1 MNIAI
6 WVLAGGLLG
15 WIGFPILR
23 ANADRGRRR
32 IVPIIIGA
40 VGGLF
45 GGNVLVPMLGAA
57 ANTPNDFSMFSL
69 VIALSSAAGCLVIG
83 NLIFK
88 RYGV

>member
-1 MNIAI
+1 MNIAT

-23 ANADRGRRR
+23 ANAERGR
-32 IVPIIIGA
+32 IVPVIIGA

-45 GGNVLVPMLGAA
+45 GGNVLAPMLGAA
-57 ANTPNDFSMFSL
+57 ANTPNDFSVFSL
-69 VIALSSAAGCLVIG
+69 VIALAGAAGFLVIG
-83 NLIFK
+83 NLISN